1 MVEPEMSRGGRHRN
15 VRICREA
22 RGSRVRLSAAY
33 DWRRIHSATP
43 QRNALTCRD
52 GCAYLSGEG
61 SLTEQRHTPIAAEE
75 GVLDAFNEGDLESSS
90 DGLLARCRV
99 LSRRTCS
106 GDLHQHDS
114 PHDGPWCLASHSRFS
129 MCNLLSARRPTL

>member
-52 GCAYLSGEG
+52 GCAFLSGEG
-61 SLTEQRHTPIAAEE
+61 SSCGTRRPPTATQWWGRSLRA
-75 GVLDAFNEGDLESSS
+75 SSLPGS
-90 DGLLARCRV
+90 KV
-99 LSRRTCS
+99 K
-106 GDLHQHDS
+106 
-114 PHDGPWCLASHSRFS
+114 HDGSGGTGRWLGNGAIRG
-129 MCNLLSARRPTL
+129 